1 MQTFIDRLCRGLEYL
16 IAAALAAMVVLVF
29 GNVVMRYLFNS
40 GIMVSEEL
48 SRWLFL
54 WGTFLGAVV
63 ALHDRA
69 HLGVDLVLD
78 KLPAGARRACLVLA
92 HVLMLAIVVML
103 FRGAWEQVKINWD
116 VTAPTT
122 GWSMAIV
129 HASAAVFAVL
139 AALILSNDLVRMLRG
154 REVPGAA
161 PHGPD
166 AAGAQDFIN
175 KTA

>member
-92 HVLMLAIVVML
+92 HVMMLAIVVML

>member
-63 ALHDRA
+63 ALHERA
-69 HLGVDLVLD
+69 HLGMDLVLD
-78 KLPAGARRACLVLA
+78 KLPAAARRGCLVLA
-92 HVLMLAIVVML
+92 HLGMLAIVIML

-129 HASAAVFAVL
+129 HASAAVFALLAVL
-139 AALILSNDLVRMLRG
+139 VLVNDLLRLLRG
-154 REVPGAA
+154 REAPAHHDPEVAA
-161 PHGPD
+161 
-166 AAGAQDFIN
+166 AQDFIN